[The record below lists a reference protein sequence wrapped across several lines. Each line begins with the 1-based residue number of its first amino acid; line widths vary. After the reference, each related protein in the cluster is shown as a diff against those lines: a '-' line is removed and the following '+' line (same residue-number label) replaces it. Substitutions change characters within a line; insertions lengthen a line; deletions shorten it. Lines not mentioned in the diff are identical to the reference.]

1 MIYDIIIIWWWASGL
16 FCALNAPKN
25 SSKLIL
31 EKQWNLWTKILMS
44 GWWRCNFS
52 NTQVSP
58 EKYFGKNKKMLPSVL
73 HKFNNNEMV
82 DFLESNWI
90 KTQQEDNGRLILKSW
105 KAQELLDLLV
115 KKTKEN
121 QTEIKLNQNII
132 NIKKKWNIFT
142 LNTQIEEFQCH
153 KLIISTGGIS
163 FPHLWTDWFWLDLAT
178 QFNLKTIQPYPALS
192 GVETNENLTKLS
204 GSSILSNL
212 EVFHNNKLIYQQS
225 WNVLFTHK
233 WLSGPSIFNAT
244 TAIGEYLNNKGKY
257 NIQQIQNNISLKI
270 TIQEKYITKRLRQS
284 ELLSSNM
291 SSWAK
296 SKDLVEITFNIKKI
310 SPIEIAKVSWW
321 WISMNE
327 IKPSF
332 ESKKISDLYFIW
344 ETLDITGQTWWFNL
358 QRAWSSGFVC
368 WKNL

>member
-1 MIYDIIIIWWWASGL
+1 M
-16 FCALNAPKN
+16 
-25 SSKLIL
+25 
-31 EKQWNLWTKILMS
+31 
-44 GWWRCNFS
+44 
-52 NTQVSP
+52 
-58 EKYFGKNKKMLPSVL
+58 
-73 HKFNNNEMV
+73 
-82 DFLESNWI
+82 
-90 KTQQEDNGRLILKSW
+90 
-105 KAQELLDLLV
+105 
-115 KKTKEN
+115 
-121 QTEIKLNQNII
+121 
-132 NIKKKWNIFT
+132 
-142 LNTQIEEFQCH
+142 
-153 KLIISTGGIS
+153 
-163 FPHLWTDWFWLDLAT
+163 
-178 QFNLKTIQPYPALS
+178 S